1 MPRRYQNGT
10 LELTATASGPTW
22 YIRFTLPTG
31 KRPRLRIGLKSQFPT
46 KAKASRAAQPLRETF
61 NSSPESLFT
70 TTHTFADVI
79 ARYEQEEMPARFSTS
94 KGYRKLH
101 RLYIGPRWGT
111 MQIDQVEP
119 LAVRAWLNGLKC
131 TKSEAPLSSRS
142 KGHIHTQMKNLFRH
156 AQLWK
161 WTTAQLNPLSL
172 FSIAGATKRTR
183 KPRVISPAQ
192 FRALLEYFHSTA
204 GDEVS
209 FGVKESVTSGV
220 NNALRMQVLIV
231 TGFCL
236 GLGASEIF
244 GLKWGDVIHC
254 QSVVH
259 VQRGIVEGRVGEVKT
274 ERRNAPLPLAP
285 FVAEIFAR
293 WRQASPHNFDEDWI
307 FASPYKG
314 GRKPL
319 DPNNLQTHVLVP
331 AGAAIGL
338 DFNLGWHTLRHSYKS
353 LLDRISSDA
362 TLKRDLMRHADVHTT
377 MQVYG
382 EVEMD
387 RLREVNA
394 LAVTLATTE

>member
-1 MPRRYQNGT
+1 MPKRYQNGT
-10 LELTATASGPTW
+10 LELAPTASGPTW
-22 YIRFTLPTG
+22 YIRFTLTTG
-31 KRPRLRIGLKSQFPT
+31 KRPRLRIGLKTQFPT
-46 KAKASRAAQPLRETF
+46 KAKASRAAQSLRQTF
-61 NSSPESLFT
+61 NSSPDLLFAQ
-70 TTHTFADVI
+70 THTFGDLI
-79 ARYEQEEMPARFSTS
+79 ARYEREEMPARFSTS
-94 KGYRKLH
+94 KGYRKMH
-101 RLYIGPRWGT
+101 RLYIEPRWGT
-111 MQIDQVEP
+111 VPIDQVEP
-119 LAVRAWLNGLKC
+119 LEVRAWLNALQG
-131 TKSEAPLSSRS
+131 THTGAPLSTRS
-142 KGHIHTQMKNLFRH
+142 KGHIHTQMKNLFKH
-156 AQLWK
+156 AQLWR
-161 WTTAQLNPLSL
+161 WVPAQLNPMSL
-172 FSIAGATKRTR
+172 FSIAGATKRTKR
-183 KPRVISPAQ
+183 PRVISPAQ
-192 FRALLEYFHSTA
+192 FRSLLEIFRNCTPE
-204 GDEVS
+204 D
-209 FGVKESVTSGV
+209 
-220 NNALRMQVLIV
+220 LRMQVLIV

-244 GLKWGDVIHC
+244 GLKWGDVHHC

-293 WRQASPHNFDEDWI
+293 WRQASPHNFDEDWV
-307 FASPYKG
+307 FASPYRG
-314 GRKPL
+314 GRKPM
-319 DPNNLQTHVLVP
+319 DPNNLQAKVLVP
-331 AGAAIGL
+331 AGRAIGL

>member
-1 MPRRYQNGT
+1 MRSCTILEMLRRYQNGT

-31 KRPRLRIGLKSQFPT
+31 KRPRLRIGLKSQYPT
-46 KAKASRAAQPLRETF
+46 RPKASRAAQPFREAF
-61 NSSPESLFT
+61 NSSPDSLFSQV
-70 TTHTFADVI
+70 HTFGDVI
-79 ARYEQEEMPARFSTS
+79 ARYEREEMPARFSTS
-94 KGYRKLH
+94 KGYRKIH
-101 RLYIGPRWGT
+101 RLYIGPRWAT
-111 MQIDQVEP
+111 VPIDRIEP
-119 LAVRAWLNGLKC
+119 LEVRAWLNALQGTRSK
-131 TKSEAPLSSRS
+131 AALSTRS

-161 WTTAQLNPLSL
+161 WTAVQLNPMSL
-172 FSIAGATKRTR
+172 FSITGATKRTR

-192 FRALLEYFHSTA
+192 FRALIEYFR
-204 GDEVS
+204 DD
-209 FGVKESVTSGV
+209 
-220 NNALRMQVLIV
+220 LRMQLLTVI
-231 TGFCL
+231 GFCL
-236 GLGASEIF
+236 GLGSSEIF
-244 GLKWGDVIHC
+244 GLQWGDVHHC
-254 QSVVH
+254 EGVVH
-259 VQRGIVEGRVGEVKT
+259 VQRGIVSGHVGEVKT

-293 WRQASPHNFDEDWI
+293 WRQASPHNFDEDWV

-319 DPNNLQTHVLVP
+319 DANNLQVNVLVD
-331 AGAAIGL
+331 AGRKIGL

-387 RLREVNA
+387 RLRAANA
-394 LAVTLATTE
+394 LAVTLALTE